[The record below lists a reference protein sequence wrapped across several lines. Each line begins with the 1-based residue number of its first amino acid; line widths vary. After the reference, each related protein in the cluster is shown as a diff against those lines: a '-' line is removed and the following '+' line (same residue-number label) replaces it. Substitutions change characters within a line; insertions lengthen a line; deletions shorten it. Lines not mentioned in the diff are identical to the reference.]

1 MARGADEHDRAAGA
15 ATPPDARGASAHPEG
30 GLLDTRAASGAEQG
44 TWVSDELQQALV
56 RVTSLGREIQMLETA
71 LHLQQQEVA
80 RLSDSVQIVEG
91 RTSRH
96 EVGQEQTREV
106 RQEIAELEERLAQ
119 EVSLRRDL
127 TAQVERAQRREAE
140 TQQELQRVLRL
151 ISSRLDDFDGRV
163 AADRQREASARDDL
177 AAAGQQDEDLAA
189 RLERLERRVGAEFE
203 AARHQGTE
211 TARIAAS
218 VSQILST
225 VDAIEARARA
235 MQQDQRRLDEEV
247 AALRSIRDREEE
259 LLEVVEQQR
268 ATRARLEDRVS
279 VAEEAMEELR
289 RAIAAASE
297 ERALLARQ
305 VSGESEQRRVLS
317 ERVEAQRD
325 MVADHF
331 RRISRADE
339 ESHRRQIEE
348 LERDIRVARTLL
360 ARLTEQTDESE
371 QEQPL

>member
-1 MARGADEHDRAAGA
+1 MTRGADGNDRERPAAAGA
-15 ATPPDARGASAHPEG
+15 RDAGHPDG
-30 GLLDTRAASGAEQG
+30 GLLEPRPEQG
-44 TWVSDELQQALV
+44 AWVSDELQQALV
-56 RVTSLGREIQMLETA
+56 RVASLGREIEMVETA
-71 LHLQQQEVA
+71 LRTQQEEVA

-106 RQEIAELEERLAQ
+106 RQEVAELEDRLAQ

-127 TAQVERAQRREAE
+127 TAQVERARRREAE
-140 TQQELQRVLRL
+140 TQQELQRVLQL
-151 ISSRLDDFDGRV
+151 IASRLDEFDGRV
-163 AADRQREASARDDL
+163 TAEAQRQAGARDDR
-177 AAAGQQDEDLAA
+177 AEAEHEDDDIEA

-211 TARIAAS
+211 TARLASS
-218 VSQILST
+218 VSQLLSA

-235 MQQDQRRLDEEV
+235 MQQDQRRLDEDV

-268 ATRARLEDRVS
+268 STRARLDDRVS
-279 VAEEAMEELR
+279 VVEESLEAVR
-289 RAIAAASE
+289 RDLAAASE

-305 VSGESEQRRVLS
+305 VGGEAEQRRALT

-325 MVADHF
+325 TIADHF
-331 RRISRADE
+331 RRLARADE
-339 ESHRRQIEE
+339 ESRRRMIEE
-348 LERDIRVARTLL
+348 MERDIRVARSLL
-360 ARLTEQTDESE
+360 VRLSEQTDESE

>member
-1 MARGADEHDRAAGA
+1 MARGADENDRERSGT
-15 ATPPDARGASAHPEG
+15 ATPSDAARVASAHPEG
-30 GLLDTRAASGAEQG
+30 GLLDSRPEQG

-71 LHLQQQEVA
+71 LHLQQEEVA

-106 RQEIAELEERLAQ
+106 RHEIAELEDRLAQ

-140 TQQELQRVLRL
+140 TQQELQRVLQL
-151 ISSRLDDFDGRV
+151 ISSRLDAFDGRV
-163 AADRQREASARDDL
+163 AADRQRDAGVRDDL
-177 AAAGQQDEDLAA
+177 AAADQQDEDIEE

-203 AARHQGTE
+203 ASRHQGTE
-211 TARIAAS
+211 TARLAAS
-218 VSQILST
+218 VSQILSA

-235 MQQDQRRLDEEV
+235 MQQDQRRLDEDV

-279 VAEEAMEELR
+279 VAEETMEELR
-289 RAIAAASE
+289 RDLATASE

-305 VSGESEQRRVLS
+305 VAGESEQRRALG

-325 MVADHF
+325 TVADHF

-339 ESHRRQIEE
+339 ESHRRKIEE
-348 LERDIRVARTLL
+348 MERDIRVARTLL
-360 ARLTEQTDESE
+360 ARLSEQTDESE